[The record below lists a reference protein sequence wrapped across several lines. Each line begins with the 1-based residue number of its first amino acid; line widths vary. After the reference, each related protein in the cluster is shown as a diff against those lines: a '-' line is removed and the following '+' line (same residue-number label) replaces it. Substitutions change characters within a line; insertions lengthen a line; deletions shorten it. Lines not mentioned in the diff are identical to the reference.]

1 MAGGLIQ
8 IASYGIHDI
17 FLIGN
22 PQITFFKIVYR
33 RHTNFAMEYVNESF
47 IGTQNFGNY
56 LSCNLSKVGDLLH
69 KLYIKIDIP
78 QVAISKLT
86 YGVPEINSIDP
97 SYVPYDEYLKNYNSL
112 INFINK
118 LNFSLIQPLYMLTKI
133 NGIKYN
139 DIKNK
144 YNITYNKMN
153 YVNSLNA
160 ISNIMWSFN
169 ETFALPLNNGNT
181 NQIPIK
187 TQTTVS
193 DFLDFNT
200 YYNLYI
206 KSTTTTIIT
215 DLTTL
220 LDKFMLQLNIIKKKM
235 NTQLQL
241 LKKLY
246 DTLNRSNINFSWVE
260 FIGHQIINKVEIELG
275 GKVIDF
281 TDAVRMN
288 INYQLTNNIGH
299 DETYNKIIGN
309 IPELTTYNSD
319 TKQSYTLY
327 IPIDF
332 WFSKYSGLSIPLI
345 YLRFHDVKINLQL
358 NDLVN
363 CCYYEKLK
371 DDTYIEDLINLDSV
385 SLIAN
390 YIYLDSD
397 ERKKFAQLSHEYL
410 IDQTQIATYTNLT
423 TQIINVE
430 LPYFNLIKQL
440 FWVIR
445 DKNNID
451 RLKYFDYGNNF
462 YIDIYSFE
470 SVGDNIEPSQK
481 QKYIKIRTTNIN
493 VGNFIKIG
501 DTITINNSIYYS
513 GDYVVQKIIDEYI
526 YVYFDFYIKENYLL
540 NYSVDNNN
548 GIITYTKNLAYQG
561 NSQAFIIK
569 KNNSNPFEF
578 STLELNGIQRFY
590 KTDGIYNNYTQSYQN
605 NSRSPSYGLNTY
617 SFALHPEEYQPCGF
631 CNFNALDLKSMTFY
645 LDKTYQNKELKKNL
659 IMTVYAHGYNI
670 LKFAYGKAGLILNI

>member
-8 IASYGIHDI
+8 IASYGLHDI

-33 RHTNFAMEYVNESF
+33 RHTNFAMEYINESF

-56 LSCNLSKVGDLLH
+56 LSCNLTKVGDLLH

-86 YGVPEINSIDP
+86 YGIPEINTINPP
-97 SYVPYDEYLKNYNSL
+97 SVPYEEYLQNYNSL
-112 INFINK
+112 QNFINK
-118 LNFSLIQPLYMLTKI
+118 INFNLIQPLYILIKI

-144 YNITYNKMN
+144 YNTTYNKMS
-153 YVNSLNA
+153 YVSSLND
-160 ISNIMWSFN
+160 ISNITWSFN
-169 ETFALPLNNGNT
+169 ETFALPLNNGST
-181 NQIPIK
+181 NIIK
-187 TQTTVS
+187 IDEETTVA
-193 DFLDFNT
+193 DFLDFNK

-206 KSTTTTIIT
+206 KSSTTTIVN
-215 DLTTL
+215 DMTTL
-220 LDKFMLQLNIIKKKM
+220 LNNYILLLNIVKNKM
-235 NTQLQL
+235 NTQLQF
-241 LKKLY
+241 LKKIY
-246 DTLNRSNINFSWVE
+246 DTTIRSNINFSWVE
-260 FIGHQIINKVEIELG
+260 FIGHQIINKVEIEFG

-309 IPELTTYNSD
+309 VPELTTYNSE
-319 TKQSYTLY
+319 TKQSYVLY

-345 YLRFHDVKINLQL
+345 YLRFHDVKINVQL

-363 CCYYEKLK
+363 CCYYEQLK
-371 DDTYIEDLINLDSV
+371 DGVYIEDLINLDSV
-385 SLIAN
+385 SLITN

-423 TQIINVE
+423 TQTINVE

-445 DKNNID
+445 DKDNID
-451 RLKYFDYGNNF
+451 RLKYFDYGNTF
-462 YIDIYSFE
+462 YSDIYSFE
-470 SVGDNIEPSQK
+470 SVGDPIEISQK
-481 QKYIKIRTTNIN
+481 QKYIKVRTTNIHIN
-493 VGNFIKIG
+493 EYIKIG
-501 DTITINNSIYYS
+501 DTITINNSVYYS
-513 GDYVVQKIIDEYI
+513 GDYIVQKIVSEYI
-526 YVYFDFYIKENYLL
+526 YIYYDFYVKENYLS
-540 NYSVDNNN
+540 NYSVVNNN
-548 GIITYTKNLAYQG
+548 GTIAYTKTISYQG
-561 NSQAFIIK
+561 NSQAFITK
-569 KNNSNPFEF
+569 KNHSNPFQY

-590 KTDGIYNNYTQSYQN
+590 KSDGIYTNYAQPYQN
-605 NSRSPSYGLNTY
+605 NSRSPNYGLNTY

-645 LDKTYQNKELKKNL
+645 LDSTYQNKTLKKNL
-659 IMTVYAHGYNI
+659 VMTIYAHGYNI